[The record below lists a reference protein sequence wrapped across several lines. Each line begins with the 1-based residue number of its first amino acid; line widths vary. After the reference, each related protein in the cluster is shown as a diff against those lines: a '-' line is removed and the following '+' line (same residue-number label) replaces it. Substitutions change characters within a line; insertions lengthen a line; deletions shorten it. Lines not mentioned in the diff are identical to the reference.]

1 MPKKKTTGKELNF
14 EDALGRLESIVDEL
28 EGGELAL
35 ESALKLFEEGVELGR
50 RCGSQLEQ
58 AEKKISLL
66 VEKADGSLS
75 EQPLAETPPAAG
87 DDTTD
92 DDNRIPF

>member
-1 MPKKKTTGKELNF
+1 MPKKKTTEKEPNF

-50 RCGSQLEQ
+50 RCGAQLEQ

-75 EQPLAETPPAAG
+75 EEPVGEPSPPAA
-87 DDTTD
+87 DTAG